1 MTKRVLICTLLIVVV
16 FVNCV
21 VNSNIKAINYSQKF
35 TETLCFAD
43 SKTLPT
49 FKSPVNIEYFNS
61 NGHMA
66 FPGNPKIVLDRT
78 VYRRINAK
86 KFEFVGKN
94 KDGKVC
100 SENQCP
106 DPDYHEL
113 EMPLNG
119 TGTAYV
125 KLYNQ
130 TYEYK
135 PYALRLHVYSE
146 HTFEGMKMDMEIQIM
161 HEYQS
166 TQIPNG
172 LSKKVGLAVLF
183 SVARNKHSSFVEDFI
198 EELDD
203 ATNESERYAF
213 AQTKSLDLNQFFNF
227 WEPFYHYKGSGTS
240 PSEYC
245 DEVDWFVM
253 KKVENMSQEQLRR
266 ILLILAK
273 NNHPNGNAKS
283 VEEVLDGFQVS
294 YCPNV
299 EPDED
304 E

>member
-1 MTKRVLICTLLIVVV
+1 M
-16 FVNCV
+16 FFNCE
-21 VNSNIKAINYSQKF
+21 VNSNIKAIDYNSDF
-35 TETLCFAD
+35 PGLC
-43 SKTLPT
+43 KTQAPPT
-49 FKSPVNIEYFNS
+49 IKSPVDIEYYNS

-78 VYRRINAK
+78 VYRRVNAK
-86 KFEFVGKN
+86 KFDFVPKN
-94 KDGKVC
+94 DKGVC
-100 SENQCP
+100 PENPCSNLA
-106 DPDYHEL
+106 YHEL
-113 EMPLNG
+113 EMDINNI
-119 TGTAYV
+119 GTAYV

-146 HTFEGMKMDMEIQIM
+146 HTLEGMKMDMEIQIM
-161 HEYQS
+161 HEYPLPQVP
-166 TQIPNG
+166 TG

-198 EELDD
+198 EEVDNITD
-203 ATNESERYAF
+203 ESERYAF
-213 AQTKSLDLNQFFNF
+213 SKTKSLDLNQFFNF

-273 NNHPNGNAKS
+273 NSYPDGNAKY
-283 VEEVLDGFQVS
+283 VEKIPTKTPFQVN

>member
-1 MTKRVLICTLLIVVV
+1 MKKRVLIFTLLIVILLD
-16 FVNCV
+16 NCMI
-21 VNSNIKAINYSQKF
+21 NSGPLPINYSTMF
-35 TETLCFAD
+35 DVSYCFGESTELT
-43 SKTLPT
+43 KVT
-49 FKSPVNIEYFNS
+49 SPVNIEYYNS
-61 NGHMA
+61 KGHMV

-78 VYRRINAK
+78 VYRRVNAK
-86 KFEFVGKN
+86 SFEFVPKN
-94 KDGKVC
+94 QNGFC
-100 SENQCP
+100 LEPTCP
-106 DPDYHEL
+106 NPVYKEL
-113 EMPLNG
+113 EMALNG
-119 TGTAYV
+119 IGTAYV

-146 HTFEGMKMDMEIQIM
+146 HTLEGMKMDMEIQIM
-161 HEYQS
+161 HELALSQ
-166 TQIPNG
+166 PPKG

-198 EELDD
+198 KERDD
-203 ATNESERYAF
+203 TIDESERYEF
-213 AQTKSLDLNQFFNF
+213 GPTKSLDLNQFFNF
-227 WEPFYHYKGSGTS
+227 WEPFYYYKGSGTS

-266 ILLILAK
+266 ILLILA
-273 NNHPNGNAKS
+273 NNGYHNGNAKP
-283 VEEVLDGFQVS
+283 VEQPTEDLKVH

-299 EPDED
+299 EPDD

>member
-1 MTKRVLICTLLIVVV
+1 MTKRVLICTLLIVVM
-16 FVNCV
+16 FVICEGD
-21 VNSNIKAINYSQKF
+21 SNIKAINYNLDFSLYCNAQSQ
-35 TETLCFAD
+35 TP
-43 SKTLPT
+43 PT
-49 FKSPVNIEYFNS
+49 IKSPVDIEYYNS

-78 VYRRINAK
+78 VYRRVNAK
-86 KFEFVGKN
+86 KFEFVP
-94 KDGKVC
+94 KDENGKVC
-100 SENQCP
+100 LEPQCP
-106 DPDYHEL
+106 TLDYHEL
-113 EMPLNG
+113 EMDINNI
-119 TGTAYV
+119 GTAYV

-130 TYEYK
+130 THEYK

-161 HEYQS
+161 HEYHS
-166 TQIPNG
+166 PLLPTG

-183 SVARNKHSSFVEDFI
+183 SVARNKHSTFVEDFI
-198 EELDD
+198 EELDN
-203 ATNESERYAF
+203 ATNELERYDF

-240 PSEYC
+240 PSEFC

-273 NNHPNGNAKS
+273 NNYSEGNAKS
-283 VEEVLDGFQVS
+283 VEEVPETFQVN

>member
-1 MTKRVLICTLLIVVV
+1 MTKRVLICTLLIVVM
-16 FVNCV
+16 FVICEGD
-21 VNSNIKAINYSQKF
+21 SNIKAIKYDSYF
-35 TETLCFAD
+35 PTLCV
-43 SKTLPT
+43 KVPQTPPII
-49 FKSPVNIEYFNS
+49 KSPVDIEYYNS

-78 VYRRINAK
+78 VYRRVNAK
-86 KFEFVGKN
+86 KFEFVPKDKN
-94 KDGKVC
+94 GVC
-100 SENQCP
+100 SGRQCA
-106 DPDYHEL
+106 DPEYHEL

-130 TYEYK
+130 THEYK

-161 HEYQS
+161 HEYHS
-166 TQIPNG
+166 TQIPKG
-172 LSKKVGLAVLF
+172 LSQKVGLAVLF

-198 EELDD
+198 EELDN
-203 ATNESERYAF
+203 ATDESKRYDF

-253 KKVENMSQEQLRR
+253 KKVENMSQEQLKR

-273 NNHPNGNAKS
+273 NNYSEGNAKS
-283 VEEVLDGFQVS
+283 VEIVPETFQVN

>member
-1 MTKRVLICTLLIVVV
+1 M
-16 FVNCV
+16 FFNCE
-21 VNSNIKAINYSQKF
+21 VNSNIKAINYNSDF
-35 TETLCFAD
+35 TGLCDPQAP
-43 SKTLPT
+43 PT
-49 FKSPVNIEYFNS
+49 IKSPVDIEYYNS

-78 VYRRINAK
+78 VYRRVNAK
-86 KFEFVGKN
+86 KFDFVPKN
-94 KDGKVC
+94 DKGVC
-100 SENQCP
+100 PENPCSNLA
-106 DPDYHEL
+106 YHEL
-113 EMPLNG
+113 EMDINNI
-119 TGTAYV
+119 GTAYV

-146 HTFEGMKMDMEIQIM
+146 HTLEGMKMDMEIQIM
-161 HEYQS
+161 HEYPLP
-166 TQIPNG
+166 QIPTG

-198 EELDD
+198 EEVDNITD
-203 ATNESERYAF
+203 ESERYAF
-213 AQTKSLDLNQFFNF
+213 SKTKSLDLNQFFNF

-273 NNHPNGNAKS
+273 NSYPDGNAKY
-283 VEEVLDGFQVS
+283 VEKIPTKTPFQVN

>member
-1 MTKRVLICTLLIVVV
+1 MTKRVLICILLVAVMFI
-16 FVNCV
+16 NCE
-21 VNSNIKAINYSQKF
+21 SNPNITPNIYSTEF
-35 TETLCFAD
+35 TAQRCVGE
-43 SKTLPT
+43 SKTLLT
-49 FKSPVNIEYFNS
+49 IKSPVNIEYYNS

-86 KFEFVGKN
+86 KFEFVL
-94 KDGKVC
+94 KDETGVC
-100 SENQCP
+100 SEPQCT
-106 DPDYHEL
+106 DLKYHEL

-130 TYEYK
+130 THEYK

-146 HTFEGMKMDMEIQIM
+146 HTLEGMKMDMEIQIM
-161 HEYQS
+161 HEYHS
-166 TQIPNG
+166 TQIPKG
-172 LSKKVGLAVLF
+172 LSQKVGLAVLF

-198 EELDD
+198 EELDNVTD
-203 ATNESERYAF
+203 ESKRYDF

-253 KKVENMSQEQLRR
+253 KKVENMSQEQLKR

-273 NNHPNGNAKS
+273 NNYPEGNAKS
-283 VEEVLDGFQVS
+283 VETVPETFQVN

-299 EPDED
+299 KPDED